1 MSDFSRKCYTLL
13 EQSSQAIK
21 IKENL
26 IIVAKSRLDHKILIL
41 FDKYY
46 ICCYNNLKL
55 RACVYTRKK
64 ARARREFGLSVVPD
78 TSRGLFRRFC
88 KDVCRAYGGA
98 DNIYGSKVFAKA
110 HSQVFFCVCDCG
122 DLFCVVQK
130 LHSAIDVLHGQSD
143 CSQRHDRVLDGSDH
157 FVFRL
162 RCDLYCAKRV
172 RSFVFKRAQ
181 RRQVRFS
188 HRKEL
193 CATQRRHLCVGG
205 FFAHLARLYTMK

>member
-1 MSDFSRKCYTLL
+1 MKCYTLS

-26 IIVAKSRLDHKILIL
+26 IIVAKSRPDHKILIL
-41 FDKYY
+41 FDKHY
-46 ICCYNNLKL
+46 ICCYNNLKI
-55 RACVYTRKK
+55 ACVSIHDKK
-64 ARARREFGLSVVPD
+64 ARAWREFGLSVVPD
-78 TSRGLFRRFC
+78 TSRGLSRRFC

-98 DNIYGSKVFAKA
+98 DDIYGSKVFAKA

-122 DLFCVVQK
+122 DRFCVVQK
-130 LHSAIDVLHGQSD
+130 LHSAIDVFHGQSD
-143 CSQRHDRVLDGSDH
+143 CSQCHDRMLDGFDP

-172 RSFVFKRAQ
+172 RSFVFKRVQ
-181 RRQVRFS
+181 RHQVRFS

-193 CATQRRHLCVGG
+193 CAPQRRHLCVCGI
-205 FFAHLARLYTMK
+205 FAHIARLYTMK